1 MRITL
6 YPVFQA
12 VSIFIRVIYYG
23 ILVFTVMSWFRPSN
37 KFYMTLG
44 RFVAPFVMPFRRLS
58 MWIMRKTRIPLDFSC
73 WLAIIALSIV
83 NQLWWRLYYLLK
95 ALIF

>member
-1 MRITL
+1 MGFTL

-23 ILVFTVMSWFRPSN
+23 ILVFTIMSWFRPSN
-37 KFYMTLG
+37 KFYMLLG

-58 MWIMRKTRIPLDFSC
+58 MWIMRKTRISLDFSC

-83 NQLWWRLYYLLK
+83 NQLWWRLYYLLNT
-95 ALIF
+95 LIL